1 MLLSIGLRTWDPP
14 PFSLPVPLV
23 TLPGVPITHR
33 ASNPTRA
40 FLNFRGTSADES
52 PDLWLADGRWRG
64 GNGAAGRKVIGSA
77 SKRRKSLL
85 LFSHTLTGAHT
96 CTALSPSVPLT
107 AGELTGLH
115 SVSHTHIL
123 AWIYLF
129 FKPIWPDIHGS
140 SQLWSPPHLF
150 SHIDG
155 HQELSKTWFSHSFF
169 IISKVTLQRLPPS
182 FFFFFLHLHK
192 IFLLFL
198 NTTSLGAIAFC
209 FCDFA
214 YHIIGQRT
222 KEPECGRV
230 HRSIFVYV
238 SGLVPIKLVLYCRG
252 PTVCKVDGC
261 VECCRFSEPDV

>member
-1 MLLSIGLRTWDPP
+1 MACWRT
-14 PFSLPVPLV
+14 V
-23 TLPGVPITHR
+23 
-33 ASNPTRA
+33 
-40 FLNFRGTSADES
+40 E
-52 PDLWLADGRWRG
+52 G

-96 CTALSPSVPLT
+96 CTALSPPPCLWQLESSLVYT
-107 AGELTGLH
+107 
-115 SVSHTHIL
+115 HTHIL
-123 AWIYLF
+123 ALIYLF

-214 YHIIGQRT
+214 YHIIGHEQ
-222 KEPECGRV
+222 KSQSVDVCIDLYLYMWV
-230 HRSIFVYV
+230 
-238 SGLVPIKLVLYCRG
+238 GLFL
-252 PTVCKVDGC
+252 
-261 VECCRFSEPDV
+261 SS